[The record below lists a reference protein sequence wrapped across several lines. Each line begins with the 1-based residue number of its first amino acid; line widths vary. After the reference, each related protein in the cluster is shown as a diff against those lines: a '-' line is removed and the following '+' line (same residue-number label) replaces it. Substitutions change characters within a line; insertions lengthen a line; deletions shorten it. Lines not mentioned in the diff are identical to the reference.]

1 MLTVDSNGAFC
12 PSLLL
17 PWKLFGRFIVLELVY
32 FQNGKGAKI
41 ATGEEAP

>member
-1 MLTVDSNGAFC
+1 MGPFAPVCF
-12 PSLLL
+12 SLGSY
-17 PWKLFGRFIVLELVY
+17 FGRFIVLELIY